1 MTMLRLTAPERV
13 KRFGG
18 TLLALVLLATG
29 GCATAPDPSDQDA
42 YAEYRERN
50 DPLEPL
56 NRVVFGFNQA
66 FDAMLLKPLAEFYML
81 LTPPPIQDGIH
92 NALTNLQAPVVFIND
107 LLQGESSRAGTT
119 ASRFAI
125 NSTLGVGGL
134 GDPATGLGFPY
145 HDEDFG
151 QTLGVWGLGEG
162 PYLVLP
168 VAGPSNVRDATGI
181 AVDSLVFN
189 PFTWWARYNDAVNAA
204 WWGVAGMRAIDARA
218 QYYNELNEIE
228 KSSLDFY
235 AAMRSLYR
243 QRRQAEI
250 RNGEPAPD
258 DLPPAEIPLLE

>member
-1 MTMLRLTAPERV
+1 MA
-13 KRFGG
+13 
-18 TLLALVLLATG
+18 LALALLGAAG
-29 GCATAPDPSDQDA
+29 GCATAPNPADKEA
-42 YAEYRERN
+42 YAEFRERN

-56 NRVVFGFNQA
+56 NRVIFGFNQA
-66 FDAMLLKPLAEFYML
+66 FDTMLLKPVAEFYML

-107 LLQGESSRAGTT
+107 LLQGQPSRAGTT

-134 GDPATGLGFPY
+134 GDPATGYGFPH

-151 QTLGVWGLGEG
+151 QTLGVWGVGEG

-168 VAGPSNVRDATGI
+168 IMGPSNVRDATGI
-181 AVDSLVFN
+181 AVDSFVFN
-189 PFTWWARYNDAVNAA
+189 PWTWWARYNSTVDTA
-204 WWGVAGMRAIDARA
+204 WWGVTGMRAIDARA
-218 QYYNELNEIE
+218 QYYNELNEIQ

-243 QRRQAEI
+243 QRRDADI
-250 RNGEPAPD
+250 RNGAPPPD
-258 DLPPAEIPLLE
+258 SLPPTEIPLLE